1 MVGNPH
7 LEMFVQ
13 YLVQPTLSKLN
24 SIRNNNIS
32 FVIFLPIPSC
42 HLKLSKHIR
51 WVEWM
56 VGGPPFFASYLK
68 AGLLVTQFYWFFSLF
83 LWEKVWKL
91 KLAKILLISKVTFYC
106 EGFSPVLP
114 TFNNTKNW
122 EIVCC
127 QTSKLVR
134 SLLAQG
140 SFSIN
145 EVSHESAKVGNTA
158 CHCELFAEEAA
169 VLWHF

>member
-1 MVGNPH
+1 
-7 LEMFVQ
+7 MFVQ

-56 VGGPPFFASYLK
+56 VGRLPFFASYLK
-68 AGLLVTQFYWFFSLF
+68 GGLLVTQFLLIFSFFMG
-83 LWEKVWKL
+83 KDRKL

-106 EGFSPVLP
+106 EVFSPVLP
-114 TFNNTKNW
+114 TLKMTKNW
-122 EIVCC
+122 ELVCF
-127 QTSKLVR
+127 QTSNLVR
-134 SLLAQG
+134 LWAKDPFISLPKIL
-140 SFSIN
+140 ID
-145 EVSHESAKVGNTA
+145 
-158 CHCELFAEEAA
+158 
-169 VLWHF
+169 